1 MATYSDTPL
10 AREEAVT
17 FHNGS
22 ATLAGTLV
30 LPPLNYPCPG
40 VVLIHGS
47 GDDTRDDYR
56 VFADHFAQHGIA
68 SLIYDKRGV
77 GASTGSW
84 RAGTFAELAG
94 DALAGVRLL
103 SQRADID
110 QQRTGL
116 WGCSEG
122 GWVAPLAA
130 SQSAQVRFVVAVS
143 PPGMSPAAQE
153 EYRRKLLIKGS
164 SRSRLRR
171 AWRRAN
177 MRLLVHI
184 LRHSPK
190 RLLPGRAG
198 YFARTMDFDPIRY
211 WKAVTQPALLIFGAD
226 DQAVPPQQS
235 AERIA
240 SALQAAGNRD
250 YTLQTFPAAD
260 HGIRC
265 YTAATQKR
273 TFAPGYLDT
282 VADWI
287 VARV

>member
-30 LPPLNYPCPG
+30 LPRLKSPCPG

-56 VFADHFAQHGIA
+56 MFADHFAQHGIA
-68 SLIYDKRGV
+68 CLIYDKRGV

-84 RAGTFAELAG
+84 RAGTFAELAD

-103 SQRADID
+103 AQHAEID
-110 QQRTGL
+110 QQRIGL

-143 PPGMSPAAQE
+143 PPGMSPVAQE
-153 EYRRKLLIKGS
+153 EYRRKLLIMGS
-164 SRSRLRR
+164 SRFRLRR

-177 MRLLVHI
+177 IRMLFRI

-190 RLLPGRAG
+190 RLLPGLAG
-198 YFARTMDFDPIRY
+198 YFARTMDFDPLQY
-211 WKAVTQPALLIFGAD
+211 WKGVTQPVLLIFGAD
-226 DQAVPPQQS
+226 DKAVPPQQS
-235 AERIA
+235 AAMIEA
-240 SALQAAGNRD
+240 ALREAGNQDFTIRI
-250 YTLQTFPAAD
+250 FPNGD
-260 HGIRC
+260 HGIQFRNGE
-265 YTAATQKR
+265 TKQR
-273 TFAPGYLDT
+273 MFVPGYLDM
-282 VADWI
+282 VATWI
-287 VARV
+287 AVR

>member
-1 MATYSDTPL
+1 MATYSGTPL

-30 LPPLNYPCPG
+30 LPQLNSPCPG

-56 VFADHFAQHGIA
+56 VFADRFAQHGIA

-94 DALAGVRLL
+94 DALAGLRLL
-103 SQRADID
+103 AQRAEID
-110 QQRTGL
+110 PERIGL

-130 SQSAQVRFVVAVS
+130 SQSAEVRFVVAVS
-143 PPGMSPAAQE
+143 PPGMSSATQE
-153 EYRRKLLIKGS
+153 EYRRKLLIMGS

-171 AWRRAN
+171 AWRMAN
-177 MRLLVHI
+177 MRLLFRV

-190 RLLPGRAG
+190 RLLPGLAG
-198 YFARTMDFDPIRY
+198 YFARTMDFDPLPY
-211 WKAVTQPALLIFGAD
+211 WKMVTQPVLLIFGAED
-226 DQAVPPQQS
+226 KAVPPQQS
-235 AERIA
+235 AAMIEA
-240 SALQAAGNRD
+240 ALREAGNQDFTIRV
-250 YTLQTFPAAD
+250 FPNGD
-260 HGIRC
+260 HGIQFRDAE
-265 YTAATQKR
+265 TEKR
-273 TFAPGYLDT
+273 MFVPGYLDM
-282 VADWI
+282 VAAWI
-287 VARV
+287 AAL